1 MVHGVPVPFLA
12 RGEWSEIDRDM
23 SSIVSDYLLTYL
35 PIVCSMQE
43 RESTDCALFYSF
55 TLRAAWL
62 VSDPVSTKCL

>member
-1 MVHGVPVPFLA
+1 MVHGVSVPFLA

-35 PIVCSMQE
+35 LYAACKKEKAQ
-43 RESTDCALFYSF
+43 TALFFFSS